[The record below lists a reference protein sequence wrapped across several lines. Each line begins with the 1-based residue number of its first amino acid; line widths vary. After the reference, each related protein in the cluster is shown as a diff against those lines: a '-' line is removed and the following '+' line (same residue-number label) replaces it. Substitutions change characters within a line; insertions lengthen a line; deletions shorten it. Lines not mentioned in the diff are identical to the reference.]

1 MNLSA
6 AVAGYQTYMN
16 PLAGTVRLGAPAVTN
31 GGGTMGLTYLQSFI
45 SECTGC
51 HIDFVPIH
59 WYGDAGNS
67 SGFEWYVG
75 QAYAAAGHRPLWV
88 TEFGTT
94 SGTADET
101 QSFLQTVMTWMDGS
115 DMVERYSWF
124 MDQAG
129 NEINANGTGMSALG
143 SMYNSG

>member
-1 MNLSA
+1 MNISA
-6 AVAGYQTYMN
+6 AVSGYQTYMN

-31 GGGTMGLTYLQSFI
+31 GVAPMGLTYLQSFI
-45 SECTGC
+45 SNCTGC

-59 WYGDAGNS
+59 WYGDASNS

-75 QAYAAAGHRPLWV
+75 QAYAAAGNKPLWV

-115 DMVERYSWF
+115 EMVEKYAWF
-124 MDQAG
+124 MDEAG